1 MKLSKAKLMLGALAM
16 AIAAPVGAPKCDAA
30 PLPPTRPPELTPA
43 PPPKSAA
50 RPAPSPGPGGAAQT
64 CVSTLIASGARAEVA
79 TAPAPAAEGCGIAS
93 PIRLSSVRLASGDV
107 IDLPDKPIL
116 ECEFAL
122 VFADYVRMIVA
133 PLGGATLGAKV
144 SSIETGP
151 GYECR
156 SRDRVA
162 GGKISAHGKGLALDL
177 VAIELLDK
185 RRVLVER
192 QVSGDEASY
201 FRAVRM
207 AACGW
212 FTTVLGPGA
221 DAFHAN
227 NMHIDTE
234 KHGSSDNYRICQ

>member
-1 MKLSKAKLMLGALAM
+1 VKRSKAKLMLGALAM
-16 AIAAPVGAPKCDAA
+16 AVATPAGAPKCDAA
-30 PLPPTRPPELTPA
+30 PLPPTRPAELTPA
-43 PPPKSAA
+43 PPPKSPAP
-50 RPAPSPGPGGAAQT
+50 PAPSPGPGGAAQT
-64 CVSTLIASGARAEVA
+64 CLSTLIASGAHAEVA
-79 TAPAPAAEGCGIAS
+79 TAPSPTAEGCGIAA

-107 IDLPDKPIL
+107 VALPDKPIL

-156 SRDRVA
+156 TRDHVA

-177 VAIELLDK
+177 VAIELANK

-221 DAFHAN
+221 DAFHAT
-227 NMHIDTE
+227 NMHIDSE
-234 KHGSSDNYRICQ
+234 KHGSSDSYRICQ